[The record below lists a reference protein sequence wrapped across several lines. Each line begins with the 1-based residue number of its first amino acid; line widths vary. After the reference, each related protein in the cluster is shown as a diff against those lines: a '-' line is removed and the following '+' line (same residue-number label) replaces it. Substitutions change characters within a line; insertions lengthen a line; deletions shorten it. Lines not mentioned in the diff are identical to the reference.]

1 MVRNRLREVD
11 QDAEHGPIN
20 RRTYL
25 NQFYRPG
32 WQTRRTNTFAYLKA
46 DWSLS
51 EATSVNVGAYVHR
64 HRGRGDWLPPYI
76 ADVTDD
82 GGGPE
87 SELMGVTPVRG
98 GAQLGLIR
106 FVNQDGVAV
115 GPAPGCTSSYRF
127 NYYGSGGPG
136 VDPACHPG
144 ATAVQSYRH
153 SHYGKD
159 RVGVT
164 LDEEWFTTVGAAG
177 STLRAG
183 LWYEDSR
190 RDLGRDWHQIL
201 DPTLNFN
208 WNEQAYWHQYE
219 WDFPQHV
226 GKWYVEETL
235 YAGPFALSGE
245 GERNL
250 VGN

>member
-127 NYYGSGGPG
+127 N
-136 VDPACHPG
+136 C
-144 ATAVQSYRH
+144 
-153 SHYGKD
+153 
-159 RVGVT
+159 RVGGGAHRRARLRPPLKRYVRFSRIP
-164 LDEEWFTTVGAAG
+164 LSQGCLLTVA
-177 STLRAG
+177 S
-183 LWYEDSR
+183 E
-190 RDLGRDWHQIL
+190 
-201 DPTLNFN
+201 
-208 WNEQAYWHQYE
+208 
-219 WDFPQHV
+219 
-226 GKWYVEETL
+226 
-235 YAGPFALSGE
+235 
-245 GERNL
+245 
-250 VGN
+250 